1 MTSLRDVVAD
11 YLTIRRALGYKL
23 REHGWV
29 LESFVSFLERAGAST
44 ITTELA
50 LQWASDT
57 RGTESWK
64 AARLSI
70 VRGFAVYVRTIDPA
84 TEIPP
89 TGLLLHRKRYAIPY
103 LYSEEE
109 IGWLLNEA
117 AVLTPSRRALLHG
130 TLIGLLAVTGMRISE
145 ALGLDCDDVDLDAGV
160 LTIRNAKFRKSR
172 QLPLHASTV
181 EALARY
187 DRHREEL
194 WPRPWTQSF
203 FVSARGNRPDKSNI
217 ERVFRQLRRR
227 AGLEGPRASPRPR
240 LHDLRHTFAVR
251 TVIDWHRAGID
262 VQPRLL
268 WLSTYLGHV
277 EPSDTYRYLTAAPE
291 LLALAAKR
299 LENTLETCHDPARP
313 DP

>member
-1 MTSLRDVVAD
+1 MTRFRDALAD

-23 REHGWV
+23 REHEWALG
-29 LESFVSFLERAGAST
+29 SFVSFLEDAGAST

-50 LQWASDT
+50 LRWACDT
-57 RGTESWK
+57 RGTEGWK
-64 AARLSI
+64 AARLSM
-70 VRGFAVYVRTIDPA
+70 VRGFANYLRLIDPA
-84 TEIPP
+84 TQVPP

-109 IGWLLNEA
+109 IGRLLAEA
-117 AVLTPSRRALLHG
+117 AALTPARRALLHE
-130 TLIGLLAVTGMRISE
+130 TVIGLLAVSGMRISE
-145 ALGLDCDDVDLDAGV
+145 ALGLDRDDVDLDAGV
-160 LTIRNAKFRKSR
+160 LTIRSTKFGKSR
-172 QLPLHASTV
+172 QVPLHPSTV

-187 DRHREEL
+187 ERHREEL
-194 WPRPWTQSF
+194 RPRPWTQSF

-217 ERVFRQLRRR
+217 ELVFRALRRR
-227 AGLEGPRASPRPR
+227 AGLEGPRGSPKPR

-251 TVIDWHRAGID
+251 TLIDWHLSGID

-299 LENTLETCHDPARP
+299 LQTTMGDLP
-313 DP
+313 